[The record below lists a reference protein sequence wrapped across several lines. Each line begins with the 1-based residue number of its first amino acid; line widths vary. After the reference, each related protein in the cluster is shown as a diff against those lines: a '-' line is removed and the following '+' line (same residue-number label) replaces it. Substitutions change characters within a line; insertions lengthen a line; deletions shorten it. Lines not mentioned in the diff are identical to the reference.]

1 MTAKSSITVFVPAF
15 NEEENLQRA
24 VKGVLEA
31 LIKVNP
37 PDYEIIILNA
47 FSSDGT
53 GEIADNLSEEYKKIK
68 VIHRKSW
75 YGLGAN
81 YMEGV
86 RQASMSYFVLFPGDN
101 ENSTD
106 SLAKSLEYIGKAD
119 IIVSYT
125 LNTQVRSLHRR
136 IVSRFFVYLLNFLFN
151 LKLKYYNGNAVYKTD
166 MLKKVSVRS
175 EDFAYNAEILI
186 KLIKSGQSFIE
197 VGIEIKPTGKTA
209 IFNIRNV
216 FGVIKS
222 IMLLFIDVTIINRG
236 KYKKTI
242 KQIV

>member
-1 MTAKSSITVFVPAF
+1 MTAKNSITVFVPAF
-15 NEEENLQRA
+15 NEEENLKQA
-24 VKGVLEA
+24 VAGVLEA
-31 LIKVNP
+31 LSKVNP

-47 FSSDGT
+47 FSSDST
-53 GEIADNLSEEYKKIK
+53 GEIADNLSEDNKKIK
-68 VIHRKSW
+68 VIHRKGW

-86 RQASMSYFVLFPGDN
+86 RQAAMAYFVLFPGDN
-101 ENSTD
+101 ENASD

-125 LNTQVRSLHRR
+125 LNFKVRSLHRR
-136 IVSRFFVYLLNFLFN
+136 IVSKSFVNLLNFLFN
-151 LKLKYYNGNAVYKTD
+151 LNLKYYNGNAVYKTD
-166 MLKKVSVRS
+166 MLKKVSVQS
-175 EDFAYNAEILI
+175 KDFAYNAEILI
-186 KLIKSGQSFIE
+186 KLIKSGHSFIE

-222 IMLLFIDVTIINRG
+222 IMLLFVDVAIINRS

-242 KQIV
+242 KQIY